1 MGPRLKTFS
10 LDEETVR
17 IVQQRRNQSQWIRTL
32 ILQEENYERA
42 QLERVNKIN
51 RAALNYACGL
61 LRELHENGHDIVV
74 HLEMAN
80 ERNFEAWEK
89 YNKDNEAGHGVDWIR
104 ERITRFARDEM

>member
-10 LDEETVR
+10 LDDETVR

-61 LRELHENGHDIVV
+61 LRDMHEEGHDIVRY
-74 HLEMAN
+74 LEMAN
-80 ERNFEAWEK
+80 EQGVEAWEK
-89 YNKDNEAGHGVDWIR
+89 YKHDNDAGYGVDWIR
-104 ERITRFARDEM
+104 ERITRYARDEM